1 MVPEEIMKSLS
12 IRNEAKIVL
21 LVIDGLG
28 GLPIDG
34 RTELEAADMPN
45 LNRLA
50 QTSVCGLC
58 YPLARGI
65 TPGSGP
71 SHLALFGYDPFKYEI
86 GRGVLEALGV
96 GLEIGPDD
104 VAARGNFATINEKG
118 IITDR
123 RASRI
128 ATEKSKEICA
138 LLSRSIKSVEGA
150 QITIEPGKEHR
161 FTILFRR
168 EGLDGRLSDADPQK
182 NGLRAQP
189 AEALVEEAR
198 PTAQVVN
205 KFIAEANKAL
215 AGSYPVNTVLLRGFA
230 KYPSIPSMRELF
242 KLNPAAIATYPMY
255 RGLAKLVGMTVL
267 DAGDTLD
274 SEVECLRRN
283 YEKFD
288 FFYMHYKYTDS
299 RGEDGNF
306 QAKVEAIEEVDKCIP
321 AVLALEPDVVAVTG
335 DHSTPALLKAHS
347 WHPNP
352 LMLWSKYIRN
362 DVVKK
367 FTELECAHGAL
378 GTLMAVDVMPLLLAH
393 ALKMEKFGA

>member
-1 MVPEEIMKSLS
+1 MVPEEIIKSLS
-12 IRNEAKIVL
+12 IKNDAKIIL

-28 GLPIDG
+28 GLPVDG

-50 QTSVCGLC
+50 STSVCGLS
-58 YPLARGI
+58 YPVARGI

-96 GLEIGPDD
+96 GLEMGPND
-104 VAARGNFATINEKG
+104 VAARGNFATMNDKG

-123 RASRI
+123 RAGRI

-138 LLSRSIKSVEGA
+138 LLAEKIKSVDGA
-150 QITIEPGKEHR
+150 QIIIEPGKEHR
-161 FTILFRR
+161 FTIIFRR
-168 EGLDGRLSDADPQK
+168 EGLDGRLADADPQK
-182 NGLRAQP
+182 NGLPALP
-189 AEALVEEAR
+189 AEALAPEAKV
-198 PTAQVVN
+198 TAELVN
-205 KFIAEANKAL
+205 KFVAEANQVL
-215 AGSYPVNTVLLRGFA
+215 AGSHPVNTLLLRGFA
-230 KYPSIPSMRELF
+230 KYPTIPSMTELY
-242 KLNPAAIATYPMY
+242 KLNAAAIATYPMY
-255 RGLAKLVGMTVL
+255 RGLAKLVGMSVL
-267 DAGDTLD
+267 DGGDNLE

-321 AVLALEPDVVAVTG
+321 ALLALEPDVIAVTG
-335 DHSTPALLKAHS
+335 DHSTPSLLKGHS

-352 LMLWSKYIRN
+352 LMLWSKYIRT
-362 DVVKK
+362 DVVKH

-378 GTLMAVDVMPLLLAH
+378 GSLMAVDVMPLLMAH

>member
-1 MVPEEIMKSLS
+1 MVPEEIMRSLA

-28 GLPIDG
+28 GLPVDG

-123 RASRI
+123 RAGRI
-128 ATEKSKEICA
+128 ATEKSREICA
-138 LLSRSIKSVEGA
+138 LLRRSIKSVEGA
-150 QITIEPGKEHR
+150 QVTIEPGKEHR

-168 EGLDGRLSDADPQK
+168 EGLDGRLSDSDPQK

-189 AEALVEEAR
+189 AEALVEEAA
-198 PTAQVVN
+198 PTARVVN

-288 FFYMHYKYTDS
+288 FFYMHYKHTDS

-306 QAKVEAIEEVDKCIP
+306 QAKVEAIEEVDKCVP

-352 LMLWSKYIRN
+352 LMLWSKYIQN